1 MRGWARLAA
10 AMAVVVTLCM
20 CGALPAFAAPDAGV
34 TAPDIEAR
42 RQALLQSMLQDP
54 SNLDVA
60 FEYASL
66 SSQVGDYEAAIS
78 TLERML
84 IFAPNTPRL
93 QLELGILY
101 YKLGSYEVAR
111 TYFAQV
117 VANPSVPQ
125 EIAAKVRL
133 YLQQLAIEA
142 EPPAFA
148 GSIFSGI
155 RWESNANSAPAT
167 QNITLNGLDFTL
179 DSQSVAA
186 PDWSA
191 VNIGTLHYGYDLKNQ
206 GDRIEFDFLTY
217 NANYFDLTDIN
228 LNFFEATLGPSFNL
242 KRVGIEKSRFYVYGI
257 GDEVLLGND
266 QYFAA
271 GGGGLRFL
279 SFAAPRSA
287 LDLRLETR
295 VRQFTN
301 TNDRPTNTLRDG
313 AQTRFGGTYSYYL
326 GPGLVLIVQGY
337 GQREDAD
344 VGFYANIEVGASA
357 GIAWTFANPLA
368 AAGRYPWTL
377 QVGAGGINRTYDD
390 PDPTINPF
398 QSEVDKTF
406 WGRAA
411 LLIPVN
417 ATWALVP
424 QVEIR
429 DQDSNYEIS
438 KYDDFSTLVGLQ
450 KRF

>member
-1 MRGWARLAA
+1 
-10 AMAVVVTLCM
+10 M
-20 CGALPAFAAPDAGV
+20 CGALPVFAAPDAGV

-42 RQALLQSMLQDP
+42 RQALLQQMLQDP

-111 TYFAQV
+111 SYFAQV
-117 VANPSVPQ
+117 VANPSVPA

-167 QNITLNGLDFTL
+167 QSITLNGLDFTL
-179 DSQSVAA
+179 DSQTVAA

-217 NANYFDLTDIN
+217 NATYFDLTDIN

-242 KRVGIEKSRFYVYGI
+242 KRIGIDKSRFYVYGI

-266 QYFAA
+266 QYFGA

-279 SFAAPRSA
+279 SFAAARSV

-313 AQTRFGGTYSYYL
+313 AQTRFGGSYSYYL
-326 GPGLVLIVQGY
+326 APGLVLIVQGY
-337 GQREDAD
+337 GQREDAE

-377 QVGAGGINRTYDD
+377 QVGAGGINRSYDD

-417 ATWALVP
+417 ATLAMVP